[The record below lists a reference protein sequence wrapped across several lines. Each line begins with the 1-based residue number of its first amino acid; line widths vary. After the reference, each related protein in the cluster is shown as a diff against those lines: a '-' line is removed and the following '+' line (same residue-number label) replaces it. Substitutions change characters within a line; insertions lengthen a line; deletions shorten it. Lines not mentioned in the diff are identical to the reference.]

1 MNSSSVLFLYFLFI
15 SFAPPKEMNQ
25 RKRGRNRAIGELGEA
40 KCQLQP
46 KLAPATLAI
55 LAQPFWLNFAPFPF
69 CLRTFINQI
78 KLEHYSFWI
87 YNGLREFWE

>member
-25 RKRGRNRAIGELGEA
+25 RKRGR

-69 CLRTFINQI
+69 CLRTLIYQI